1 MGLARF
7 VIILLI
13 AAAGY
18 WFWRRLRASS
28 AARKAR
34 NQAPVDERSFVAC
47 GVCNVHVL
55 KDRAFHTDG
64 EWFCSAQHLEEHRSQ
79 HD

>member
-1 MGLARF
+1 MGLARL

-28 AARKAR
+28 TARKIDNEQQDA
-34 NQAPVDERSFVAC
+34 RSFVEC
-47 GVCNVHVL
+47 HECRVHVL
-55 KDRAFHTDG
+55 KDRALHKDG
-64 EWFCSAQHLEEHRSQ
+64 EWFCSKQHLEKHRNH